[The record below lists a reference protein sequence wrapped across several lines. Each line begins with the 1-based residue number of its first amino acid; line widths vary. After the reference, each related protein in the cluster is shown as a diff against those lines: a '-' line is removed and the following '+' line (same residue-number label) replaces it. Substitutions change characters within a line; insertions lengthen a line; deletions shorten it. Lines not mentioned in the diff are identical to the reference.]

1 MPFASSPVRDALE
14 GYVAGRIK
22 AERLVIAVAT
32 AHYGGEEGRGKG
44 EGLQPLIEVIDR
56 ASPGIVELGSVESQ
70 PGFAV
75 QPAERPF
82 PKQYEAELRRA
93 AAECLGRETAGEG
106 GKQLGR
112 IPVAVVGVFGEALQ
126 HHPLKA
132 LG

>member
-22 AERLVIAVAT
+22 AERVVIAVAT
-32 AHYGGEEGRGKG
+32 AYYGGEEGRGKG
-44 EGLQPLIEVIDR
+44 EGLQTLIAVIDR

-75 QPAERPF
+75 EPAERPF

-93 AAECLGRETAGEG
+93 AEEYLGRETAGEG
-106 GKQLGR
+106 GRGEGKGVIARMLGAIR
-112 IPVAVVGVFGEALQ
+112 GLFGAS
-126 HHPLKA
+126 A
-132 LG
+132 